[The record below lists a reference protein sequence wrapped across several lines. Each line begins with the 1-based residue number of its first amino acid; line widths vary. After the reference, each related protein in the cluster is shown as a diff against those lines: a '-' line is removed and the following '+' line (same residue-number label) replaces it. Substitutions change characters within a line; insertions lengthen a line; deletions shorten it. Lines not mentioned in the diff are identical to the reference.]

1 MVTPASTNETW
12 RFGVYE
18 ADTRRVELRRGGIP
32 VKLREQSF
40 LILVHLIEHAGEIV
54 TREELRRLLWP
65 SDTFVDFDHSLNT
78 AVMKLRDALGD
89 STDTPLYIETI
100 PRRGYRFIAPVSSVT
115 DARNGQPRA
124 NGDPVSPP
132 VNGVEGPQQ
141 AVPAPE
147 EKPAVRRRF
156 ALTAVVIG
164 LLLLVA
170 LGSVLVFRA
179 HRASGSPATGSQISS
194 TLPAIPVTTAQ
205 GQALFPAFSPDEKWI
220 AYLWNGPEQNYYDVY
235 VQLLG
240 SGTPNR
246 LTDNK
251 SARVGPPAWSPDG
264 TEIAFA
270 RCNGK
275 NDGVFAVQAM
285 GGSERKL
292 TSLNC
297 TTGFSGPAPVAWVHD
312 GSGLLI
318 ADRCSAGGPSG
329 PVLSGLV
336 LLTLSTGER
345 HCLINPAA
353 PGVPSFVGGLA
364 LSPDGASIAF
374 GGQGAKGCCDLFVIP
389 RTGGTPR
396 QLTFDQQLWNGDFF
410 LGNYIDYMWTP
421 DSKSIVFSSNATR
434 VPWLWRVP
442 AQGGP
447 IGRETAYPFLGSL
460 SKDGRRLVYSEKTAM
475 ELPEI
480 WRADLAAPGGPVL
493 SKRKVIG
500 VQEEPDAQPS
510 PDGSQL
516 VWTSYRTGSYEVWT
530 SGSNGEDPRQLTRL
544 ERQSGTPRW
553 SPDGKWV
560 AFDSCNRG
568 FSVCLIYVV
577 DAQGRNLHAVTD
589 ASSLSFVPSWS
600 RDGKSIY
607 FDSMS
612 EADNL
617 GSKYMAVW
625 KLSLETGKRL
635 QLTHQESFDPLESCD
650 GRTVYFSKFAWPDIW
665 SVPSGGGAESLVIAD
680 KPQSGYWGHWAV
692 TRTGLYLLNAEAA
705 PRPTIEFFNF
715 ATHRTSPV
723 LTLDKQPLRWFPSLS
738 ATADGKSIYYTQWD
752 RQSVIRMMEISH

>member
-1 MVTPASTNETW
+1 MATPAIGNQCW

-18 ADTRRVELRRGGIP
+18 VDTRRVELRRDGKP
-32 VKLREQSF
+32 VKIREQPF
-40 LILVHLIEHAGEIV
+40 LILVYLLEHAGEIV
-54 TREELRRLLWP
+54 TREELRAVLWP
-65 SDTFVDFDHSLNT
+65 SDTFVDFEHSLNM
-78 AVMKLRDALGD
+78 AMMKLRDSLGE
-89 STDTPLYIETI
+89 STDTPLFIETI

-115 DARNGQPRA
+115 DARNGQPTA
-124 NGDPVSPP
+124 SGGPVSPP
-132 VNGVEGPQQ
+132 TNGEQGPPQ
-141 AVPAPE
+141 AILAPA
-147 EKPAVRRRF
+147 EKRAVRRRF
-156 ALTAVVIG
+156 ALTAVVIS
-164 LLLLVA
+164 LLMLVA
-170 LGSVLVFRA
+170 LGSVLIFRA
-179 HRASGSPATGSQISS
+179 RHAAPLATASQVSS
-194 TLPAIPVTTAQ
+194 TLPAISVTTSP
-205 GQALFPAFSPDEKWI
+205 GQALFPVFSPDEKWI
-220 AYLWNGPEQNYYDVY
+220 AYLWNGHEQNYYDVY

-270 RCNGK
+270 RCDGK
-275 NDGVFAVQAM
+275 NDGVFAVPAM
-285 GGSERKL
+285 GGRERKL
-292 TSLNC
+292 TSLSC
-297 TTGFSGPAPVAWVHD
+297 TVGFSGLAPVAWLHD

-318 ADRCSAGGPSG
+318 ADQCSSGGSW
-329 PVLSGLV
+329 GLV
-336 LLTLSTGER
+336 RLTLTTGER
-345 HCLINPAA
+345 HCITNPAT
-353 PGVPSFVGGLA
+353 PGEPSWVEGLA

-374 GGQGAKGCCDLFVIP
+374 GGQGAKGCCDLFVVP

-396 QLTFDQQLWNGDFF
+396 QLTFDQQLWNGDAF
-410 LGNYIDYMWTP
+410 LGHYVDYMWTP
-421 DSKSIVFSSNATR
+421 DSKFIVFSSNATR

-442 AQGGP
+442 VQGGP
-447 IGRETAYPFLGSL
+447 IEPETAYPFLGSL
-460 SKDGRRLVYSEKTAM
+460 SKDGRRLVYSEKIAM

-493 SKRKVIG
+493 GKRKVIG

-516 VWTSYRTGSYEVWT
+516 VWTSYRTGFYEVWT

-544 ERQSGTPRW
+544 ERMSGTPRW
-553 SPDGKWV
+553 SPDGQWV
-560 AFDSCNRG
+560 AFDSYNVG
-568 FSVCLIYVV
+568 VSVSLIYVV

-589 ASSLSFVPSWS
+589 ASFLSFVPSWS

-612 EADNL
+612 EKDDS

-625 KLSLETGKRL
+625 KQSLETGKRL

-650 GRTVYFSKFAWPDIW
+650 GRTVYFSKYAWPGIW
-665 SVPSGGGAESLVIAD
+665 SIPSGGGAESLVIAD

-692 TRTGLYLLNAEAA
+692 SRTGLYLLNAEAV
-705 PRPTIEFFNF
+705 PRPTIEFFDF

-738 ATADGKSIYYTQWD
+738 ATADGKTIYYTQWD
-752 RQSVIRMMEISH
+752 RQSVIRMIEFPR

>member
-1 MVTPASTNETW
+1 MATPASTNETW
-12 RFGVYE
+12 RFGVFE
-18 ADTRRVELRRGGIP
+18 MDTRRVELRRSGTPI
-32 VKLREQSF
+32 KLREQSF
-40 LILVHLIEHAGEIV
+40 LILVHLLQHAGEIV
-54 TREELRRLLWP
+54 TREELRSVLWP
-65 SDTFVDFDHSLNT
+65 SDTYVDFDHSLNT
-78 AVMKLRDALGD
+78 AMMKLREALGD
-89 STDTPLYIETI
+89 STGTPLYIETI
-100 PRRGYRFIAPVSSVT
+100 PKRGYRFIAPVSSVT
-115 DARNGQPRA
+115 DARHEQPRA
-124 NGDPVSPP
+124 NGDPVSSPIH
-132 VNGVEGPQQ
+132 GVEGPQE
-141 AVPAPE
+141 AIPAPA
-147 EKPAVRRRF
+147 EKPAVHRRL

-179 HRASGSPATGSQISS
+179 HHASGSLPAGSQVSS
-194 TLPAIPVTTAQ
+194 TLPAIPVTTAP

-270 RCNGK
+270 RCDGK
-275 NDGVFAVQAM
+275 NDGVFAVPAM

-292 TSLNC
+292 TSMSC
-297 TTGFSGPAPVAWVHD
+297 IEGIRGVAQVAWLHD

-318 ADRCSAGGPSG
+318 GDRCSGSVAY
-329 PVLSGLV
+329 GLV
-336 LLTLSTGER
+336 LLTFSTGER

-353 PGVPSFVGGLA
+353 SGEPTFVEGVA

-374 GGQGAKGCCDLFVIP
+374 GGSRAKGCCDLFVVP
-389 RTGGTPR
+389 RAGGTPR
-396 QLTFDQQLWNGDFF
+396 QLTFDRQLENGDLFI
-410 LGNYIDYMWTP
+410 GHYIDYMWTP

-447 IGRETAYPFLGSL
+447 IEPEIVYPALGSL
-460 SKDGRRLVYSEKTAM
+460 SKDGRRLVYSEKTATQ
-475 ELPEI
+475 LPEI

-500 VQEEPDAQPS
+500 VQEDTDAQPS
-510 PDGSQL
+510 PDGNQL
-516 VWTSYRTGSYEVWT
+516 AWMSYRTGFYEIWKSQAT
-530 SGSNGEDPRQLTRL
+530 GESPIQLTHL
-544 ERQSGTPRW
+544 QAYSGTPRW
-553 SPDGKWV
+553 SPDGKWI
-560 AFDSCNRG
+560 AFDSGDGNRPSQI
-568 FSVCLIYVV
+568 FVV
-577 DAQGRNLHAVTD
+577 DAQGKSLHAVIV
-589 ASSLSFVPSWS
+589 APPFSIVPSWS

-607 FDSMS
+607 FDSPNIKVLS
-612 EADNL
+612 
-617 GSKYMAVW
+617 GSWYVAVW
-625 KLSLETGKRL
+625 KQSLETGKL
-635 QLTHQESFDPLESCD
+635 VQLTHQEGFDPLESCD
-650 GRTVYFSKFAWPDIW
+650 GRTVFFSKYAWPGIW

-680 KPQSGYWGHWAV
+680 KPQSGYWGNWAV

-723 LTLDKQPLRWFPSLS
+723 LTLDKQPMRWYPSLS
-738 ATADGKSIYYTQWD
+738 ATADGRTIYYTQWD
-752 RQSVIRMMEISH
+752 RQSVIKMMELSR

>member
-1 MVTPASTNETW
+1 MATPASTNETW
-12 RFGVYE
+12 RFGVFE
-18 ADTRRVELRRGGIP
+18 VDTRRVELRRAGIP
-32 VKLREQSF
+32 IKLREQSF
-40 LILVHLIEHAGEIV
+40 LILAYLVEHAGEIV
-54 TREELRRLLWP
+54 TREELRSVLWP
-65 SDTFVDFDHSLNT
+65 SDTYVDFDHSLNT
-78 AVMKLRDALGD
+78 AMMKLREALGD
-89 STDTPLYIETI
+89 STGTPLYIETI
-100 PRRGYRFIAPVSSVT
+100 PKRGYRFIAPVSSVT
-115 DARNGQPRA
+115 DARNGQPKT

-132 VNGVEGPQQ
+132 IKEVAGPRQ
-141 AVPAPE
+141 AILAPA

-170 LGSVLVFRA
+170 FASVLVFRA
-179 HRASGSPATGSQISS
+179 HHASGSLATGSQVSS
-194 TLPAIPVTTAQ
+194 TLPAIPVTTAP

-220 AYLWNGPEQNYYDVY
+220 AYLWNGPEQNYFDVY

-264 TEIAFA
+264 TEIAFS
-270 RCNGK
+270 RCDGK
-275 NDGVFAVQAM
+275 NDGVFAVPAM

-292 TSLNC
+292 TGLRC
-297 TTGFSGPAPVAWVHD
+297 IEVVRGLARVAWLHD
-312 GSGLLI
+312 GTGLLI
-318 ADRCSAGGPSG
+318 ADSCSASG
-329 PVLSGLV
+329 PWGLV

-345 HCLINPAA
+345 HCLITPGA
-353 PGVPSFVGGLA
+353 PDEPNYVGGLA
-364 LSPDGASIAF
+364 LSPDGALIAF
-374 GGQGAKGCCDLFVIP
+374 SGQGAKGCCDLFVVP
-389 RTGGTPR
+389 RSGGAPR
-396 QLTFDQQLWNGDFF
+396 QLTFDQQLENGDVF
-410 LGNYIDYMWTP
+410 LSHYVDYMWTP

-447 IGRETAYPFLGSL
+447 IEPETAYPALGSI
-460 SKDGRRLVYSEKTAM
+460 SKDGWRLVYSEKTAIQ
-475 ELPEI
+475 LPEI

-493 SKRKVIG
+493 GKRKVIG

-516 VWTSYRTGSYEVWT
+516 VWPSYRTGFYEVWT

-553 SPDGKWV
+553 SPDGQWV
-560 AFDSCNRG
+560 AFDSYDRVV
-568 FSVCLIYVV
+568 SASLIYVV

-612 EADNL
+612 EEDNS
-617 GSKYMAVW
+617 GSRYVAVW
-625 KLSLETGKRL
+625 KQSLETGKRL
-635 QLTHQESFDPLESCD
+635 QLTRQESLDPLESCD
-650 GRTVYFSKFAWPDIW
+650 GRTVFFTKIAWPGIW

-738 ATADGKSIYYTQWD
+738 ATADGRTIYYTQWD
-752 RQSVIRMMEISH
+752 RQSVIRMMEIAH